1 MPFQDGSFAN
11 SSLTSQFDFLLFDRH
26 AALIHDYGEIGLQ
39 SGGWMT
45 HDPVVISSL
54 EKKAIGLRTA
64 AVPFED
70 FLAGV

>member
-1 MPFQDGSFAN
+1 
-11 SSLTSQFDFLLFDRH
+11 
-26 AALIHDYGEIGLQ
+26 
-39 SGGWMT
+39 MT